1 MRWDELSEAIRTA
14 AGGVVESLVQ
24 GTAAAGDWFAETAQS
39 ITGWMVATAALIT
52 LALLWWWPPPID
64 ARVARRSDRPLPG
77 WLRGRP
83 DAPPLARRLSQAALP
98 GVAVVFVLLRA
109 GPDTAGQVGETPV
122 GPMVALMPV
131 IALAG
136 GTVVALAGAVALGW
150 LEPAATKRARQRR
163 IADAPQALDL
173 LASCLAAGLP
183 VRAALRSVVEV
194 VDGPLGDDLGQVLRL
209 TDLGHDDVSAW
220 RSLAGHQELGPA
232 ALDLAR
238 SVETGALLVESLL
251 VHAEVAREERRGQ
264 VESAARRVG
273 VRSVL
278 PLMVCFIPSFLLIG
292 IVPTVAS
299 AVLNALHF

>member
-1 MRWDELSEAIRTA
+1 MTWRELLAAVQAGAVAIGDKAADGISGWTLA
-14 AGGVVESLVQ
+14 AGGLL
-24 GTAAAGDWFAETAQS
+24 AL
-39 ITGWMVATAALIT
+39 AAL
-52 LALLWWWPPPID
+52 LLWPAPID
-64 ARVARRSDRPLPG
+64 IRVVRRRDRPLPR
-77 WLRGRP
+77 WLAGRP
-83 DAPPLARRLSQAALP
+83 DAAPFARRLVYAALP
-98 GVAVVFVLLRA
+98 GAAVMALLLRA
-109 GPDTAGQVGETPV
+109 GPLFAV
-122 GPMVALMPV
+122 
-131 IALAG
+131 AG
-136 GTVVALAGAVALGW
+136 GAIVSLVGAVALGW
-150 LEPAATKRARQRR
+150 LEPSTTRSARQRR

-183 VRAALRSVVEV
+183 VRAALRAVVEV

-220 RSLAGHQELGPA
+220 RSLADHGQLGPA

-278 PLMVCFIPSFLLIG
+278 PLMVCFIPAFLLIG
-292 IVPTVAS
+292 IVPTVVS
-299 AVLNALHF
+299 AVLSALHF

>member
-1 MRWDELSEAIRTA
+1 MSWGEVVVAIRA
-14 AGGVVESLVQ
+14 AVDAVVAGVASA
-24 GTAAAGDWFAETAQS
+24 GAWAAEAASGV
-39 ITGWMVATAALIT
+39 TGWMVATAGLVI
-52 LALLWWWPPPID
+52 LAVLLSWPPPVD
-64 ARVARRSDRPLPG
+64 ARVVQRPARPLPG

-83 DAPPLARRLSQAALP
+83 DAAPLTRRLGQAAMP
-98 GVAVVFVLLRA
+98 GVAAAFVLLRA
-109 GPDTAGQVGETPV
+109 GPPAAEWATGWLPSIAAVASGAA
-122 GPMVALMPV
+122 VAL
-131 IALAG
+131 
-136 GTVVALAGAVALGW
+136 TGAVVLGW
-150 LEPAATKRARQRR
+150 LEPAATRRARQRR
-163 IADAPQALDL
+163 IADTPQALDL
-173 LASCLAAGLP
+173 LAACLAAGLP

-220 RSLAGHQELGPA
+220 RSLAGHQQLGPA

-278 PLMVCFIPSFLLIG
+278 PLMVCFIPAFLLIG

>member
-1 MRWDELSEAIRTA
+1 MTWHEWVEAARDFVGSVGIVVGNLAALTA
-14 AGGVVESLVQ
+14 DAVS
-24 GTAAAGDWFAETAQS
+24 A
-39 ITGWMVATAALIT
+39 ITGWMIGTAGLVA
-52 LALLWWWPPPID
+52 LAVLLLWPPPVD
-64 ARVARRSDRPLPG
+64 ARVVERPGRPLPR
-77 WLRGRP
+77 WLRGRT
-83 DAPPLARRLSQAALP
+83 DAAPLARRLSYAAIP
-98 GVAVVFVLLRA
+98 AVAVGSVLLRA
-109 GPDTAGQVGETPV
+109 GPAVGWMPLVAVVSGV
-122 GPMVALMPV
+122 G
-131 IALAG
+131 
-136 GTVVALAGAVALGW
+136 VVLAGAVVLGW
-150 LEPAATKRARQRR
+150 LEPSATRRARQRR

-173 LASCLAAGLP
+173 LAACLAAGLP

-220 RSLAGHQELGPA
+220 RSLADHQELGPA

-264 VESAARRVG
+264 VESAARGVG

-278 PLMVCFIPSFLLIG
+278 PLMVCFIPAFLLIG

>member
-1 MRWDELSEAIRTA
+1 MDRMAGPTGREAGVIRE
-14 AGGVVESLVQ
+14 GLL
-24 GTAAAGDWFAETAQS
+24 DS
-39 ITGWMVATAALIT
+39 ITGWVVVSAALLG
-52 LALLWWWPPPID
+52 LAVLLWWPPPID
-64 ARVARRSDRPLPG
+64 ARVTQRPVRPLPG
-77 WLRGRP
+77 WLRGRS
-83 DAPPLARRLSQAALP
+83 DAAPLGRRLSYAAMP
-98 GVAVVFVLLRA
+98 GVAVAYVLLRA
-109 GPDTAGQVGETPV
+109 GPESAGQVGER
-122 GPMVALMPV
+122 VAQPLTLLAPLAV
-131 IALAG
+131 LAALAG
-136 GTVVALAGAVALGW
+136 GAVVTLVAAVVLGW
-150 LEPAATKRARQRR
+150 LEPAATKLARQRR

-173 LASCLAAGLP
+173 LAACLAAGLP

-278 PLMVCFIPSFLLIG
+278 PLMVCFIPAFLLIG

>member
-1 MRWDELSEAIRTA
+1 MMWDEVLVAIRTA
-14 AGGVVESLVQ
+14 ADAVVA
-24 GTAAAGDWFAETAQS
+24 GATRADAWAADAASS
-39 ITGWMVATAALIT
+39 ITGWMVVTAALLT
-52 LALLWWWPPPID
+52 LALSLSWPPPID
-64 ARVARRSDRPLPG
+64 ARVVQRSVRPLPR

-83 DAPPLARRLSQAALP
+83 DAAPLARRLGPAAMP
-98 GVAVVFVLLRA
+98 GVAVAFVLLRA
-109 GPDTAGQVGETPV
+109 GPSAAGWLPSI
-122 GPMVALMPV
+122 A
-131 IALAG
+131 ALAIG
-136 GTVVALAGAVALGW
+136 AVVALTGAVVLGW
-150 LEPAATKRARQRR
+150 LEPSATRRARQRR

-173 LASCLAAGLP
+173 LAACLAAGLP

-220 RSLAGHQELGPA
+220 RSLASHQELGPA

-278 PLMVCFIPSFLLIG
+278 PLMVCFIPAFLLIG

>member
-1 MRWDELSEAIRTA
+1 MWDEVMITI
-14 AGGVVESLVQ
+14 
-24 GTAAAGDWFAETAQS
+24 GTAAESVVTGAATVSAWTAQAVDS
-39 ITGWMVATAALIT
+39 ITGWMLASAALLS
-52 LALLWWWPPPID
+52 LAVLLWWPPPID
-64 ARVARRSDRPLPG
+64 ARVVEWPVRPLPG

-83 DAPPLARRLSQAALP
+83 DAAPLGRRLGYAAMP
-98 GVAVVFVLLRA
+98 GAAAAVFVLLRA
-109 GPDTAGQVGETPV
+109 GPDAG
-122 GPMVALMPV
+122 GPMAALVPLIAVASGAVLV
-131 IALAG
+131 
-136 GTVVALAGAVALGW
+136 LAGAVLLGW
-150 LEPAATKRARQRR
+150 LEPAETRRARQRR
-163 IADAPQALDL
+163 IADTPQALDL
-173 LASCLAAGLP
+173 LAACLAAGLP

-194 VDGPLGDDLGQVLRL
+194 IDGPLRDDLGQVLRL

-220 RSLAGHQELGPA
+220 RSLARHQELGPA

-251 VHAEVAREERRGQ
+251 VHAEVAREDRRGQ

-278 PLMVCFIPSFLLIG
+278 PLMVCFIPAFLLIG

>member
-1 MRWDELSEAIRTA
+1 MWDEVLAAVRSAVDAVVAGPASVGAGAAEAVA
-14 AGGVVESLVQ
+14 A
-24 GTAAAGDWFAETAQS
+24 
-39 ITGWMVATAALIT
+39 ITGWMVATAGLVI
-52 LALLWWWPPPID
+52 LAVLLVWPPPVD
-64 ARVARRSDRPLPG
+64 ARVVRRSARPLPG

-83 DAPPLARRLSQAALP
+83 DAAPLGRRLSYAAMP
-98 GVAVVFVLLRA
+98 GVAVAFVLLRA
-109 GPDTAGQVGETPV
+109 GPGAASPMTGLVPLVAVAVGAAV
-122 GPMVALMPV
+122 M
-131 IALAG
+131 
-136 GTVVALAGAVALGW
+136 LAGAIVVGW
-150 LEPAATKRARQRR
+150 LEPSATRLARRRR

-173 LASCLAAGLP
+173 LAACLAAGLP

-278 PLMVCFIPSFLLIG
+278 PLMVCFIPAFLLIG

>member
-1 MRWDELSEAIRTA
+1 MMWDEVLVAIRTA
-14 AGGVVESLVQ
+14 ADAVVA
-24 GTAAAGDWFAETAQS
+24 GATHADAWAADAASS
-39 ITGWMVATAALIT
+39 ITGWMVVTAALLT
-52 LALLWWWPPPID
+52 LALSLSWPPPID
-64 ARVARRSDRPLPG
+64 ARVVQRSVRPLPG

-83 DAPPLARRLSQAALP
+83 DAAPLARRLGQAAMP
-98 GVAVVFVLLRA
+98 GVAVAFVLLRA
-109 GPDTAGQVGETPV
+109 GPSAAGWLTI
-122 GPMVALMPV
+122 A
-131 IALAG
+131 ALASG
-136 GTVVALAGAVALGW
+136 AVVALTGAVVLGW
-150 LEPAATKRARQRR
+150 LEPSATRRARQRR

-173 LASCLAAGLP
+173 LAACLAAGLP

-194 VDGPLGDDLGQVLRL
+194 VDGPLGDDLDQVLRL

-220 RSLAGHQELGPA
+220 RSLASHQELGPA

-278 PLMVCFIPSFLLIG
+278 PLMVCFIPAFLLIG

>member
-1 MRWDELSEAIRTA
+1 MMWDEVLVAIRTA
-14 AGGVVESLVQ
+14 ADAVVAGATRADAWVAD
-24 GTAAAGDWFAETAQS
+24 AASS
-39 ITGWMVATAALIT
+39 ITGWMVVTAALLT
-52 LALLWWWPPPID
+52 LALSLSWPPPID
-64 ARVARRSDRPLPG
+64 ARVVQRSVRPLPG

-83 DAPPLARRLSQAALP
+83 DAAPLARRLGQAAMP
-98 GVAVVFVLLRA
+98 GVAVAFVLLRA
-109 GPDTAGQVGETPV
+109 GPSAAGWLTI
-122 GPMVALMPV
+122 A
-131 IALAG
+131 ALASG
-136 GTVVALAGAVALGW
+136 AVVALTGAVVLGW
-150 LEPAATKRARQRR
+150 LEPSATRRARQRR

-173 LASCLAAGLP
+173 LAACLAAGLP

-194 VDGPLGDDLGQVLRL
+194 VDGPLGDDLDQVLRL

-220 RSLAGHQELGPA
+220 RSLASHQELGPA

-278 PLMVCFIPSFLLIG
+278 PLMVCFIPAFLLIG

>member
-1 MRWDELSEAIRTA
+1 MTWGETWVAIRTA
-14 AGGVVESLVQ
+14 AD
-24 GTAAAGDWFAETAQS
+24 AAVAGATSAGAWAADAANG
-39 ITGWMVATAALIT
+39 ITGWMLVTAGLVT
-52 LALLWWWPPPID
+52 LTLLLLWPPPVD
-64 ARVARRSDRPLPG
+64 ARVVQRSARPLPR

-83 DAPPLARRLSQAALP
+83 DAAPLVRRLSQAAMP
-98 GVAVVFVLLRA
+98 GVAVAFVLLRA
-109 GPDTAGQVGETPV
+109 GPVAGLVPLVAVASGAA
-122 GPMVALMPV
+122 VALV
-131 IALAG
+131 
-136 GTVVALAGAVALGW
+136 GAVVLGW
-150 LEPAATKRARQRR
+150 LEPSATRRARQRR

-173 LASCLAAGLP
+173 LAASLAAGLP

-251 VHAEVAREERRGQ
+251 IHAEVAREERRGQ

-278 PLMVCFIPSFLLIG
+278 PLMVCFIPAFLLIG